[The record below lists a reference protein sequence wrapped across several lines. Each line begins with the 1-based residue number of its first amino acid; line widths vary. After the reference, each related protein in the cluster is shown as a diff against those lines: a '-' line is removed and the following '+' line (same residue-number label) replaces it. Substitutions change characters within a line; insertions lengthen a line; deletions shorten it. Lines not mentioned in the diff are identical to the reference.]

1 MNLLDTYLEYTKII
15 PSPSIFKKWCGLSLI
30 GGCAERRCWTT
41 LNSRSVYP
49 NMFVMLLSP
58 PGIGKSFIIDGMAD
72 ILADVGGI
80 HTSPTMVTSKNFID
94 YLKMKPKSFTYDGL
108 ATTYHAM
115 QVLSSEYGNLMDSHD
130 TCFLN
135 ILNNLYDNIPVFKE
149 STRMRGE
156 NLIINPYINLICGT
170 QPKFL
175 SNILPEAAWGMG
187 ITSRFVM
194 VYDSTPVR
202 QSLFMV
208 KSFDQGLKS
217 QLIAGLQSISGRTGE
232 FTWTEEAVNA
242 IDQWHL
248 NGCQPNPTHPRLQSY
263 VARRTI
269 HCVKLCMIYSLSRGS
284 DFKITL
290 EDFTNSIHTLHE
302 AEEQMP
308 NIFSEMAF
316 DSDGN
321 VFEEARIFCI
331 RRWSAECAKEKHNP
345 KPIPESTLVYFLRD
359 KVPAFKIANIIDV
372 MIQSRMIEVVNTPGD
387 LNANNPGYRKF
398 KPVNRN
404 LIEEG

>member
-1 MNLLDTYLEYTKII
+1 MNLLDLYMEYTSIV
-15 PSPSIFKKWCGLSLI
+15 PSPVIFKKWCGLSLI

-58 PGIGKSFIIDGMAD
+58 PGIGKSFIIDGMSD
-72 ILADVGGI
+72 LLAEVGGI
-80 HTSPTMVTSKNFID
+80 HTSPTMVTSKNFLD
-94 YLKMKPKSFTYDGL
+94 YLKMKPKSFTYDGV
-108 ATTYHAM
+108 ANTYHAM

-135 ILNNLYDNIPVFKE
+135 ILNNLYDNIPLFKE

-156 NLIINPYINLICGT
+156 NAIINPYINLICGT

-187 ITSRFVM
+187 ITSRFIM

-202 QSLFMV
+202 QSLFLS
-208 KSFDQGLKS
+208 KSFNQDLKA
-217 QLIAGLQSISGRTGE
+217 QLVAGLQAISGRVGE
-232 FTWTEEAVNA
+232 FTWDEDAAKTLDA
-242 IDQWHL
+242 WHM
-248 NGCQPNPTHPRLQSY
+248 NGCKPNPTHPRLQSY

-269 HCVKLCMIYSLSRGS
+269 HCVKLCMIHSLARGN
-284 DFKITL
+284 DFKIIL
-290 EDFTNSIHTLHE
+290 EDFQQSISDMLE

-308 NIFSEMAF
+308 NIFSEMAY

-321 VFEEARIFCI
+321 VLEEARTFCI
-331 RRWSAECAKEKHNP
+331 RRWQAECSKDKHAP
-345 KPIPESTLVYFLRD
+345 KPIPESTLIYFLRD
-359 KVPAFKIANIIDV
+359 KVPAFKIANIVEV
-372 MIQSRMIEVVNTPGD
+372 MIQSGMVEVVNTPGD
-387 LNANNPGYRKF
+387 LNANTAGYRKF
-398 KPVNRN
+398 KPINRN
-404 LIEEG
+404 LIQD